1 MTPPVQ
7 DLRDTRVLIPR
18 LRRAIGNEKLS
29 DDQINAMVADS
40 IASIIFYSSSLFGRK
55 LEVAARDETYMAPT
69 AWVTDQAL
77 EEADVTAVVA
87 QAALDYFYTELST
100 GLTAQ
105 TIADEAS
112 NWSWEKSP
120 QALVE
125 RLRQLKADRDKAI
138 EVLEARGD
146 AIDASWVSFIGER
159 DELTARLVEPYVK
172 GEGALY
178 NDPRFERQA
187 AFFGESEVL

>member
-1 MTPPVQ
+1 MSVT
-7 DLRDTRVLIPR
+7 DLRDTRTMIPR
-18 LRRAIGNEKLS
+18 LRRAIGDERLS
-29 DDQINAMVADS
+29 DDQVNAMVADA
-40 IASIIFYSSSLFGRK
+40 IAGIIFYSSSLFGRK
-55 LEVAARDETYMAPT
+55 LEVAERDTRYLSPI
-69 AWVTDQAL
+69 AWVTDEAL

-105 TIADEAS
+105 TISDEAS

-138 EVLEARGD
+138 EVLEERGD
-146 AIDASWVSFIGER
+146 AVDASWVSFIGER
-159 DELTARLVEPYVK
+159 DELTARLVEPYVRD
-172 GEGALY
+172 EGALY
-178 NDPRFERQA
+178 NDPQFERQA